1 MNDMLVRHEISAMVV
16 RHEILLVRHDILTV
30 LVPREMICWCV
41 MNLTVLVR
49 HESDCVGVSCSVGR
63 WSETGAVQRELAA
76 VEAGPSTPREQET
89 PEPRSR
95 QALQGQ
101 SQAGQ
106 LYDGRVQSPPCRV
119 SLRLI
124 PHIRI
129 RRLAPHIA
137 CRQRPEPAQG
147 LMTRVLQTTARASS
161 RTNDTCPAD
170 GGQSQLKDW

>member
-30 LVPREMICWCV
+30 LVPREMIWLV
-41 MNLTVLVR
+41 RHEPVLVR

-129 RRLAPHIA
+129 RRLAPHLA
-137 CRQRPEPAQG
+137 CRRRPEPAQG
-147 LMTRVLQTTARASS
+147 LITRV
-161 RTNDTCPAD
+161 AD
-170 GGQSQLKDW
+170 GGQSQHKDW